1 MIILGIDPGTTS
13 VGYAVLNCS
22 TGREP
27 ILFTA
32 GLITIGRS
40 RAPHDRLQDLH
51 HNLVTIVSEWKPE
64 RAAVERLFFAKNTK
78 TALAVSEARGAILL
92 TLALA
97 GLTVYEYTPLEA
109 KMAITSY
116 GRADKKQMQKMLH
129 VTLPESKK
137 LRLQD
142 DTFDAIALA
151 LACFYKERY
160 NTIKET

>member
-13 VGYAVLNCS
+13 IGYAILNCS
-22 TGREP
+22 QEKEP
-27 ILFTA
+27 VLFTA
-32 GLITIGRS
+32 GLVTINHS
-40 RAPHDRLQDLH
+40 RTSHDLLRDIH
-51 HNLVTIVSEWKPE
+51 HNLIAVISEWKPE

-109 KMAITSY
+109 KMAITGY

-137 LRLQD
+137 LHLQD
-142 DTFDAIALA
+142 DMFDAIALA
-151 LACFYKERY
+151 LVCFYKERY
-160 NTIKET
+160 NTTKEI